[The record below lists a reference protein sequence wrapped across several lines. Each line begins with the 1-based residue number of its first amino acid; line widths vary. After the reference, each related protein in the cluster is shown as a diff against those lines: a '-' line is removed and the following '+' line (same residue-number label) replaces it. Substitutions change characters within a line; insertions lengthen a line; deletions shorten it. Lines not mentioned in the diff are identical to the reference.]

1 VHLGGS
7 VRVGA
12 DRDPVGA
19 LDERDGAAEAPE
31 RLRELEPDRARAQH
45 EQRARQL
52 GQPERSGAV
61 EPRHLVD
68 ALDRRHGRARSRG
81 DEDPLA
87 GEQPVAHPH
96 GGRVDELR
104 RSVHQRDAE
113 VGEALPPRLLRPHEP
128 VRARLQRGQV
138 EGDGTGA
145 DTQVCGRAQ
154 AREQL
159 GGGDVLL
166 RRLAG
171 DVGAGAAPS
180 ACSTTATLAPWST
193 RARVAASRPA
203 LPAPTTI
210 KSKRPGVMR
219 PCLRGGR
226 AVTPAA
232 RSALRRR
239 TRSRRRPR
247 PAPATAA
254 RGRGSRPRPPRAR
267 RTARRAR
274 R

>member
-1 VHLGGS
+1 MHLGGS

-171 DVGAGAAPS
+171 DVGAGAAPEPVLDDGDPRAVVDAGARRRLAARAAGADDDQVEAAGRHAALS
-180 ACSTTATLAPWST
+180 PRRQGRYACSAVSAATPHAIAT
-193 RARVAASRPA
+193 
-203 LPAPTTI
+203 
-210 KSKRPGVMR
+210 
-219 PCLRGGR
+219 
-226 AVTPAA
+226 TPATCTRDS
-232 RSALRRR
+232 RSWKRK
-239 TRSRRRPR
+239 
-247 PAPATAA
+247 
-254 RGRGSRPRPPRAR
+254 
-267 RTARRAR
+267 
-274 R
+274 